1 MYQLLEKNL
10 TNIIYFNKKFRTK
23 IKNISDISLVLILKF
38 YFMLLSFDSD
48 MINKFKI
55 LLNPISANYFTKNY
69 FNNQELI
76 FLRGACNF
84 NKDLLN

>member
-10 TNIIYFNKKFRTK
+10 TNIIYFNKKVWTK
-23 IKNISDISLVLILKF
+23 IKNISDIGLILILKF

-55 LLNPISANYFTKNY
+55 IVNPISTEYNTKNY
-69 FNNQELI
+69 SKNQYLI
-76 FLRGACNF
+76 C
-84 NKDLLN
+84 

>member
-23 IKNISDISLVLILKF
+23 IKNLSDIGLILILKF

-55 LLNPISANYFTKNY
+55 ILNPISTYYTTKNY
-69 FNNQELI
+69 FNNQDLI
-76 FLRGACNF
+76 FLRGTCNF
-84 NKDLLN
+84 NKDLLR